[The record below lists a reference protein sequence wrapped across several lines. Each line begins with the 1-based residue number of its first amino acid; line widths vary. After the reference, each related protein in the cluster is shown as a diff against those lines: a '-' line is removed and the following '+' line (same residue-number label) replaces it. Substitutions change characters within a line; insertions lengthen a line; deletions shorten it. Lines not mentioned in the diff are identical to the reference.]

1 MEPTVWKF
9 ITRHSLR
16 SQLFLLLLTIVSFPF
31 LYLSLELPKIIIN
44 DAIDGSDFPR
54 PFFGVELD
62 QIPYLM
68 VLCAIFLLM
77 VLLNGGLKFANNV
90 FRGTVGERML
100 RRLRFQLY
108 QHVLRFPLPRFR
120 RMSQG
125 EIVSMIT
132 AETEPL
138 GGYIGDSVALPAFQG
153 GTLLTLLAFMFI
165 QDPALGLAAVALYPV
180 QIYLIPKLQKKV
192 NALKA
197 ERTRRVRKL
206 SERIGEVVGG
216 IREVHTHDT
225 SQYELA
231 EFSSRVG
238 EIFHIRYRIYLGKF
252 FIKFINNFIAQV
264 TPFFFFS
271 IGGWLVIRGDISFGA
286 LVAVLAAYKDLSSP
300 WKELLNFYQIKEDAR
315 IKYELLYDSF
325 QPPGLLAEELLSTD
339 PEVVPELRGDLA
351 VTGVDLREEDEGE
364 GTFAGTLNFRLA
376 LPGTIAV
383 LGPSGGGRERLGPV
397 LAALRRPE
405 RGSITVEGLDLVRS
419 AEAITGRRVAYV
431 SQEASLSAGTVRDN
445 LLYSLKHRPA
455 READGGGSGARA
467 KEIRE
472 ARLSGNSEHDPNADW
487 IDYAGAGVA
496 GAEALEARALDV
508 LAVADLEEDV
518 FELGLRGT
526 VDPEKAPALASRILE
541 ARAAL
546 HERLGRS
553 RAGSLVELFERDAYN
568 ANMSVAENLVFGT
581 PRDPAFAMDALAE
594 NPYVQRVLDETG
606 LMERFLAIG
615 ASVAELMLELFADV
629 EPGSEMFE
637 RFSFIRADDLPRF
650 RALLARCGDGAYDG
664 LAGEDRNLLVSLPF
678 KLIPARHRV
687 GLVDD
692 AFQHDLLRARRVFA
706 EGFGDGPPPVDF
718 FDRSAFNPA
727 VSVQDNILF
736 GRLVYGRARSAAKV
750 GELIREVVEALDLRR
765 AITGVGLDYEVGIGG
780 ARLGPAQRQKLA
792 IARAVIKRPEVL
804 VLDEATA
811 SLDQASQRRVM
822 DNLFTELEGR
832 TLIWSVH
839 HASLA
844 EEFGHTLVVDGGRVV
859 EQGRFGDLNRPGS
872 LTRRLVESGGVG

>member
-16 SQLFLLLLTIVSFPF
+16 SQLLLLALTLVSFPF

-44 DAIDGSDFPR
+44 DAIDGTGFPR
-54 PFFGVELD
+54 QFFGVELE

-68 VLCAIFLLM
+68 VLCVIFLIM

-90 FRGTVGERML
+90 YRGTVGERML
-100 RRLRFQLY
+100 RRLRYQLY
-108 QHVLRFPLPRFR
+108 QHVLRFPLPQFR

-125 EIVSMIT
+125 ELVSMIT

-165 QDPALGLAAVALYPV
+165 QDPALGLAAVALYPI

-216 IREVHTHDT
+216 IKEVHTHDT

-238 EIFHIRYRIYLGKF
+238 EIFHIRYRIYLNKF
-252 FIKFINNFIAQV
+252 FIKFLNNFIAQV

-325 QPPGLLAEELLSTD
+325 QPSGLLAEELISSE
-339 PEVVPELRGDLA
+339 PETVPELRGEFA
-351 VTGVDLREEDEGE
+351 ATGIDLREEDEAE
-364 GTFAGTLNFRLA
+364 STFAGTLNFRLN
-376 LPGTIAV
+376 LPGRIAV
-383 LGPSGGGRERLGPV
+383 LGPSGGGRDRLGPV

-405 RGSITVEGLDLVRS
+405 RGSITVAGLDLVQS
-419 AEAITGRRVAYV
+419 AEAVTGRRMAYV
-431 SQEASLSAGTVRDN
+431 SQEANLVAGTVRDN
-445 LLYSLKHRPA
+445 LAYSLKHRPA
-455 READGGGSGARA
+455 REPEGAGSESRA

-487 IDYAGAGVA
+487 NDYAGTGISSSEEIPIRAIEV
-496 GAEALEARALDV
+496 LEVVDMGEDV
-508 LAVADLEEDV
+508 LD
-518 FELGLRGT
+518 LGLRGH
-526 VDPEKAPALASRILE
+526 VDPVAAPAFASRILE
-541 ARAAL
+541 ARSAL

-553 RAGSLVELFERDAYN
+553 ETGSLVELFDRDAYN
-568 ANMSVAENLVFGT
+568 ANLSVAENLVFGA
-581 PRDPAFAMDALAE
+581 PRDPAFAIDSLAE
-594 NPYVQRVLDETG
+594 NPYVQRVLEETG
-606 LMERFLAIG
+606 LMGRFLSIG
-615 ASVAELMLELFADV
+615 ATVAELMLDIFADV

-637 RFSFIRADDLPRF
+637 RFSFIRAEDLPRF
-650 RALLARCGDGAYDG
+650 RSLLARCGGGDFESLDP
-664 LAGEDRNLLVSLPF
+664 EDRVLLVSLPF
-678 KLIPARHRV
+678 MLTPARHRL

-692 AFQHDLLRARRVFA
+692 SFRDSLLRARRVFA

-718 FDRSAFNPA
+718 FDRNAFNA
-727 VSVQDNILF
+727 GVSVQDNILF
-736 GRLVYGRARSAAKV
+736 GRLVYGRARSAAEV
-750 GELIREVVEALDLRR
+750 GALIREVVEELGLYY
-765 AITGVGLDYEVGIGG
+765 AIAGVGLDFQVGIGG
-780 ARLGPAQRQKLA
+780 ARLTPAQRQKVS
-792 IARAVIKRPEVL
+792 IARALMKRPDVL
-804 VLDEATA
+804 VIDEATA
-811 SLDQASQRRVM
+811 ALDRASQRRVM
-822 DNLFTELEGR
+822 ENLFSEFTGR

-844 EEFGHTLVVDGGRVV
+844 EEFEHTLVVDGGRVV
-859 EQGRFGDLNRPGS
+859 EQGRFADLKRPGS
-872 LTRRLVESGGVG
+872 LVHQLVESDGA

>member
-16 SQLFLLLLTIVSFPF
+16 SQLLLLVLTIVSFPF

-44 DAIDGSDFPR
+44 DAIDGTGFPR
-54 PFFGVELD
+54 EFFGVELE

-68 VLCAIFLLM
+68 VLCVIFLVM

-90 FRGTVGERML
+90 YRGTVGERML
-100 RRLRFQLY
+100 RRLRYQLY
-108 QHVLRFPLPRFR
+108 LHVLRFPLPQFR

-125 EIVSMIT
+125 EIVAMVT

-197 ERTRRVRKL
+197 ERTKRVRKL

-216 IREVHTHDT
+216 IKEVHTHDT
-225 SQYELA
+225 SQFELA
-231 EFSSRVG
+231 EFSSRIG
-238 EIFHIRYRIYLGKF
+238 EIFHIRYHIYLGKF
-252 FIKFINNFIAQV
+252 FIKFVNNFIAQV

-315 IKYELLYDSF
+315 IKYDLLYDSF
-325 QPPGLLAEELLSTD
+325 QPSGLLAEELLSSE
-339 PEVVPELRGDLA
+339 PETAPELRGGFA
-351 VTGVDLREEDEGE
+351 ATGVDLREEDEGE
-364 GTFAGTLNFRLA
+364 GTFAGTLNFKLT
-376 LPGTIAV
+376 LPETVAV
-383 LGPSGGGRERLGPV
+383 LGPSGGGRDRLGPV
-397 LAALRRPE
+397 LAALRRPG
-405 RGSITVEGLDLVRS
+405 RGSITVAGLDLVRS
-419 AEAITGRRVAYV
+419 AEAVTGRRVAYV
-431 SQEASLSAGTVRDN
+431 SQEVNLAAGTVRDN

-455 READGGGSGARA
+455 REPGVAIPESRA

-472 ARLSGNSEHDPNADW
+472 ARLSGNSEYDSNADW

-496 GAEALEARALDV
+496 SSEALEARALEV
-508 LAVADLEEDV
+508 MGVADMEEDV

-526 VDPEKAPALASRILE
+526 VDPARTPGLASRILE
-541 ARAAL
+541 ARDAL
-546 HERLGRS
+546 HERIGRS
-553 RAGSLVELFERDAYN
+553 RSGSLVELFDRDAYN

-581 PRDPAFAMDALAE
+581 PRAPAFAMDSLAE
-594 NPYVQRVLDETG
+594 NPYVQRVLEETG
-606 LMERFLAIG
+606 LMDRFLSIG
-615 ASVAELMLELFADV
+615 ASVAELMIELFADV

-637 RFSFIRADDLPRF
+637 RFSFIDADDLPRF
-650 RALLARCGDGAYDG
+650 RTLLARCGDGAYHSLD
-664 LAGEDRNLLVSLPF
+664 AEDRIMLISLPF
-678 KLIPARHRV
+678 MLIPARHRL
-687 GLVDD
+687 GLIDD
-692 AFQHDLLRARRVFA
+692 EFRDGLLRARRVFA

-718 FDRSAFNPA
+718 FDRGAFNSA

-736 GRLVYGRARSAAKV
+736 GRLVYGRARSAAMV
-750 GELIREVVEALDLRR
+750 GELLREVVEELDLRR
-765 AITGVGLDYEVGIGG
+765 AIAGVGLDYQVGIGG

-792 IARAVIKRPEVL
+792 IARAVMKRPDVL
-804 VLDEATA
+804 VIDEATA
-811 SLDQASQRRVM
+811 PLDRASQKRVM
-822 DNLFTELEGR
+822 DNLFAEFEGR
-832 TLIWSVH
+832 SLIWSVH

-844 EEFGHTLVVDGGRVV
+844 EQFGHTLVVDGGRVV
-859 EQGRFGDLNRPGS
+859 EQGSFEDLKRPGS
-872 LTRRLVESGGVG
+872 LVQRLVESGGVE

>member
-16 SQLFLLLLTIVSFPF
+16 SQLLLLALTLVSFPF

-44 DAIDGSDFPR
+44 DAIDGTGFPR
-54 PFFGVELD
+54 QFFGIELE

-68 VLCAIFLLM
+68 VLCVIFLIM
-77 VLLNGGLKFANNV
+77 VLANGGLKFANNV
-90 FRGTVGERML
+90 YRGTVGERML
-100 RRLRFQLY
+100 RRLRYQLY
-108 QHVLRFPLPRFR
+108 QHVLRFPLPQFR

-125 EIVSMIT
+125 ELVSMIT

-180 QIYLIPKLQKKV
+180 QLYLIPKLQKKV

-216 IREVHTHDT
+216 IKEVHTHDT

-238 EIFHIRYRIYLGKF
+238 EIFHIRYRIYLNKF

-325 QPPGLLAEELLSTD
+325 QPSGLLAEELLSSE
-339 PEVVPELRGDLA
+339 PETVPELRGDFA
-351 VTGVDLREEDEGE
+351 ATGVDLREEDEAE
-364 GTFAGTLNFRLA
+364 STFAGTLNFKLT
-376 LPGTIAV
+376 LPETVAV
-383 LGPSGGGRERLGPV
+383 LGPSGGGRDRLGPV
-397 LAALRRPE
+397 LAALRRPG
-405 RGSITVEGLDLVRS
+405 RGSIRVAGLDLVQS
-419 AEAITGRRVAYV
+419 AEAVTGRRVAYV
-431 SQEASLSAGTVRDN
+431 SQEANLVAGTVGDN

-455 READGGGSGARA
+455 REPDGAGSESRA

-487 IDYAGAGVA
+487 LDYAGAGVSSPEEIRIRA
-496 GAEALEARALDV
+496 IEVLEVVDMGEDV
-508 LAVADLEEDV
+508 LD
-518 FELGLRGT
+518 LGLRGH
-526 VDPEKAPALASRILE
+526 VDPVASPAFASRILE
-541 ARAAL
+541 ARSAL
-546 HERLGRS
+546 RERLGRS
-553 RAGSLVELFERDAYN
+553 ETGSLVELFDRDAYN
-568 ANMSVAENLVFGT
+568 ANLSVAENLVFGT
-581 PRDPAFAMDALAE
+581 PRDPAFAIDSLAE
-594 NPYVQRVLDETG
+594 NPYVQRVLEETG
-606 LMERFLAIG
+606 LMDRFLSIG
-615 ASVAELMLELFADV
+615 ASVAELMIELFADV

-637 RFSFIRADDLPRF
+637 RFSFISADDLPRF
-650 RALLARCGDGAYDG
+650 RALLARCGGGAFDS
-664 LAGEDRNLLVSLPF
+664 LDSEDRVMLLSLPF
-678 KLIPARHRV
+678 LLIPARHRL

-692 AFQHDLLRARRVFA
+692 SFRDSLLRARRVFA

-718 FDRSAFNPA
+718 FDRNAFNSG

-736 GRLVYGRARSAAKV
+736 GRLVYGRARSAAAV
-750 GELIREVVEALDLRR
+750 GDLVREVVEELGLYY
-765 AITGVGLDYEVGIGG
+765 AIAGVGLDFQVGIGG
-780 ARLGPAQRQKLA
+780 ARLTPAQRQKVS
-792 IARAVIKRPEVL
+792 IARALMKRPDVL
-804 VLDEATA
+804 VIDEATA
-811 SLDQASQRRVM
+811 ALDRASQRRVM
-822 DNLFTELEGR
+822 ENLFSEFAGR

-844 EEFGHTLVVDGGRVV
+844 EEFEHTLVVDGGRVV
-859 EQGRFGDLNRPGS
+859 EQGRFADLNRPGS
-872 LTRRLVESGGVG
+872 LVHQLVEAGGVE

>member
-16 SQLFLLLLTIVSFPF
+16 SQLLLLLLTLVSFPF

-44 DAIDGSDFPR
+44 DAIDGTGFPR
-54 PFFGVELD
+54 QFFGVELD

-68 VLCAIFLLM
+68 VLCVIFLIM

-90 FRGTVGERML
+90 YRGTVGERML
-100 RRLRFQLY
+100 RRLRYQLY
-108 QHVLRFPLPRFR
+108 QHVLRFPLPQFR

-125 EIVSMIT
+125 ELVSMIT

-165 QDPALGLAAVALYPV
+165 QDPALGLAAVALYPI

-216 IREVHTHDT
+216 IKEVHTHDT
-225 SQYELA
+225 SQFELA

-271 IGGWLVIRGDISFGA
+271 IGGWLVIRGDITFGA

-325 QPPGLLAEELLSTD
+325 QPSGLLAEELLSSE
-339 PEVVPELRGDLA
+339 PETVPELRGDFA
-351 VTGVDLREEDEGE
+351 ATGIDLREEDEAE
-364 GTFAGTLNFRLA
+364 STFAGTLNFRLN
-376 LPGTIAV
+376 LPGRIAV
-383 LGPSGGGRERLGPV
+383 LGPSGGGRDRLGPV
-397 LAALRRPE
+397 LAALHRPE
-405 RGSITVEGLDLVRS
+405 RGSITVAGLDLVQS
-419 AEAITGRRVAYV
+419 AEAVTGRRIAYL
-431 SQEASLSAGTVRDN
+431 SQEANLVAGTVRDN
-445 LLYSLKHRPA
+445 LLYSLKHRSALEP
-455 READGGGSGARA
+455 DGAGSESRA

-487 IDYAGAGVA
+487 LDYAGAGVGSPEEIQIRA
-496 GAEALEARALDV
+496 IEVLEVVDMGEDV
-508 LAVADLEEDV
+508 LD
-518 FELGLRGT
+518 LGLRGH
-526 VDPEKAPALASRILE
+526 VDPVAVPAFASRILE
-541 ARAAL
+541 ARSAL

-553 RAGSLVELFERDAYN
+553 KTGSLVELFDRDAYN
-568 ANMSVAENLVFGT
+568 ANLSVAENLVFGA
-581 PRDPAFAMDALAE
+581 PRDAALAIDSLAE
-594 NPYVQRVLDETG
+594 NPYVQRVLEETG
-606 LMERFLAIG
+606 LMGRFLSIG
-615 ASVAELMLELFADV
+615 ATVAELMLEIFTDV

-637 RFSFIRADDLPRF
+637 RFSFIRAEDLPRF
-650 RALLARCGDGAYDG
+650 RSLLARCGGGNFDSLDA
-664 LAGEDRNLLVSLPF
+664 EDRVLLVSLPF
-678 KLIPARHRV
+678 MLTPARHRL
-687 GLVDD
+687 GLVDESFRD
-692 AFQHDLLRARRVFA
+692 SLLRARRVFA

-718 FDRSAFNPA
+718 FDRNAFNA
-727 VSVQDNILF
+727 GVSVQDNILF
-736 GRLVYGRARSAAKV
+736 GRLVYGRARSAAEV
-750 GELIREVVEALDLRR
+750 GELIREVVEELGLYY
-765 AITGVGLDYEVGIGG
+765 AIAGVGLDFQVGIGG
-780 ARLGPAQRQKLA
+780 ARLTPAQRQKVS
-792 IARAVIKRPEVL
+792 IARAVMKRPDVL
-804 VLDEATA
+804 VIDEATA
-811 SLDQASQRRVM
+811 ALDRASQRRVM
-822 DNLFTELEGR
+822 ENLFSEFAGR

-844 EEFGHTLVVDGGRVV
+844 EEFEHTLVVDGGRVV
-859 EQGRFGDLNRPGS
+859 EQGRFADLNRPGS
-872 LTRRLVESGGVG
+872 LVHQLVESDGT

>member
-9 ITRHSLR
+9 IVRHSLR
-16 SQLFLLLLTIVSFPF
+16 SQVVLLLLTLVSFPF

-44 DAIDGSDFPR
+44 DAIDGSSFPR
-54 PFFGVELD
+54 QFFGFDLE

-68 VLCAIFLLM
+68 VLCVIFLFM
-77 VLLNGGLKFANNV
+77 VLLNGGLKFVNNV
-90 FRGTVGERML
+90 YRGTVGERML

-108 QHVLRFPLPRFR
+108 QHVLRFPLPQFR

-125 EIVSMIT
+125 EIVSMVT

-180 QIYLIPKLQKKV
+180 QIYLIPKLQKTV

-197 ERTRRVRKL
+197 ERTKRVRKL

-216 IREVHTHDT
+216 IKEVHTHDT

-231 EFSSRVG
+231 EFSSRIG

-252 FIKFINNFIAQV
+252 LIKFINNFIAQV

-315 IKYELLYDSF
+315 IKYDLLYDSF
-325 QPPGLLAEELLSTD
+325 QPSGLLAEELLSSE
-339 PEVVPELRGDLA
+339 PEKVPELRGDFA
-351 VTGVDLREEDEGE
+351 ATGVDLREEDEAE
-364 GTFAGTLNFRLA
+364 GTYAGTVNFRLT
-376 LPGTIAV
+376 LPGSVAV
-383 LGPSGGGRERLGPV
+383 LGPGGGGRDRLGPV
-397 LAALRRPE
+397 LAALRRPA
-405 RGSITVEGLDLVRS
+405 RGSLTVAGLDLVRS
-419 AEAITGRRVAYV
+419 AEAVTGRRMAYV
-431 SQEASLSAGTVRDN
+431 SQEANLIAGTLRDN

-455 READGGGSGARA
+455 PGSSGAESGSRA

-472 ARLSGNSEHDPNADW
+472 ARLSGNSEHDANADW
-487 IDYAGAGVA
+487 LDYAGAGVPDS
-496 GAEALEARALDV
+496 EALETRALEV
-508 LAVADLEEDV
+508 LGIADMEEDV
-518 FELGLRGT
+518 FDLGLRGSI
-526 VDPEKAPALASRILE
+526 DPAGVPGLASRILE
-541 ARAAL
+541 ARSAL

-553 RAGSLVELFERDAYN
+553 RAGSLVELFNRDAYN

-581 PRDPAFAMDALAE
+581 PRDPAFATDALAE
-594 NPYVQRVLDETG
+594 NPYVQRVLEESD
-606 LMERFLAIG
+606 LMGRFLSIG

-650 RALLARCGDGAYDG
+650 RALIARRGGGAFDA
-664 LAGEDRNLLVSLPF
+664 LDAEDRVMLISLPF
-678 KLIPARHRV
+678 MLIPARHRL
-687 GLVDD
+687 GLIDD
-692 AFQHDLLRARRVFA
+692 SFRDSLLRARRVFA

-718 FDRSAFNPA
+718 FDREAFNPA

-736 GRLVYGRARSAAKV
+736 GRLVYGRARSAAEV
-750 GELIREVVEALDLRR
+750 GELVREVVEELDLRR
-765 AITGVGLDYEVGIGG
+765 AIAGVGLDYRVGIGG
-780 ARLGPAQRQKLA
+780 ARLGPAQRQKVA
-792 IARAVIKRPEVL
+792 IARAVMKRPDVL
-804 VLDEATA
+804 VIDEATA
-811 SLDQASQRRVM
+811 ALDRASQRRVM
-822 DNLFTELEGR
+822 DNLFTEFEGR

-839 HASLA
+839 HASLG

-859 EQGRFGDLNRPGS
+859 EQGRFADLKRPGS
-872 LTRRLVESGGVG
+872 LVQRLVESGGAD

>member
-9 ITRHSLR
+9 IKRHSLR
-16 SQLFLLLLTIVSFPF
+16 SQLLLLVLTIVSFPF

-44 DAIDGSDFPR
+44 DAIDGTGFPR
-54 PFFGVELD
+54 QFFGVELE
-62 QIPYLM
+62 QISYLM
-68 VLCAIFLLM
+68 VLCVIFLIM

-90 FRGTVGERML
+90 YRGTVGERML
-100 RRLRFQLY
+100 RRLRYQLY
-108 QHVLRFPLPRFR
+108 QHVLRFPLPQFR

-165 QDPALGLAAVALYPV
+165 QDPALGFAAVALYPV

-192 NALKA
+192 NAFKA
-197 ERTRRVRKL
+197 ERTKRVRKL

-216 IREVHTHDT
+216 IKEVHTHDT
-225 SQYELA
+225 SQFELA

-252 FIKFINNFIAQV
+252 FIKFVNNFIAQV

-300 WKELLNFYQIKEDAR
+300 WKELLNFYQIKEDSR
-315 IKYELLYDSF
+315 IKYDLLYDSF
-325 QPPGLLAEELLSTD
+325 QPSGLLAEELLSSE
-339 PEVVPELRGDLA
+339 PETVPELRGDLA
-351 VTGVDLREEDEGE
+351 ATGVDLREEDEGE
-364 GTFAGTLNFRLA
+364 GTFAGTLNFKLI
-376 LPGTIAV
+376 LPETVAV
-383 LGPSGGGRERLGPV
+383 LGPSGGGRDRLGPV
-397 LAALRRPE
+397 LAALRRPG
-405 RGSITVEGLDLVRS
+405 RGSITVAGLDLVQS
-419 AEAITGRRVAYV
+419 AEAVTGRRVAYV
-431 SQEASLSAGTVRDN
+431 SQEANLAAGTVRDN

-455 READGGGSGARA
+455 REPDAAIPESRA

-472 ARLSGNSEHDPNADW
+472 ARLSGNSEYDSNADW

-496 GAEALEARALDV
+496 NPEALEARALEV
-508 LAVADLEEDV
+508 LGVADMEEDV

-526 VDPEKAPALASRILE
+526 GDPARAPGLASRILE
-541 ARAAL
+541 ARNAL
-546 HERLGRS
+546 HERIGRS
-553 RAGSLVELFERDAYN
+553 RSGSLVELFDRDAYN

-581 PRDPAFAMDALAE
+581 PRAPAFAMDSLAE
-594 NPYVQRVLDETG
+594 NPYVQRVLEETG
-606 LMERFLAIG
+606 LMDRFLSIG
-615 ASVAELMLELFADV
+615 ASVAELMIELFADV

-637 RFSFIRADDLPRF
+637 RFSFIDADDLPRF
-650 RALLARCGDGAYDG
+650 RALLARCGGGAYHSLD
-664 LAGEDRNLLVSLPF
+664 AEDRVMLISLPF
-678 KLIPARHRV
+678 MLIPARHRL
-687 GLVDD
+687 GLIDD
-692 AFQHDLLRARRVFA
+692 EFRDGLLRARRVFA

-718 FDRSAFNPA
+718 FDRGAFNPA

-736 GRLVYGRARSAAKV
+736 GRLVYGRARSAAMV
-750 GELIREVVEALDLRR
+750 GELVREVVEELDLRR
-765 AITGVGLDYEVGIGG
+765 AIAGVGLDYQVGIGG

-792 IARAVIKRPEVL
+792 IARAVMKRPDVL
-804 VLDEATA
+804 VIDEATA
-811 SLDQASQRRVM
+811 PLDRASQKRVM
-822 DNLFTELEGR
+822 DNLFVEFEGR
-832 TLIWSVH
+832 SLIWSVH

-844 EEFGHTLVVDGGRVV
+844 GRFGHTLVVDGGRVV
-859 EQGRFGDLNRPGS
+859 EQGSFEDLERPGS
-872 LTRRLVESGGVG
+872 LVRRLVESGGVE

>member
-9 ITRHSLR
+9 IVRHSVR
-16 SQLFLLLLTIVSFPF
+16 SQLLLLALTLVSFPF

-44 DAIDGSDFPR
+44 DAIDGTDFPR
-54 PFFGVELD
+54 HFFGQTLD

-68 VLCAIFLLM
+68 VLCAIFLLL
-77 VLLNGGLKFANNV
+77 VLANGGLKFANNV
-90 FRGTVGERML
+90 YRGIVGERML

-153 GTLLTLLAFMFI
+153 GTLLTLLAFMFV

-180 QIYLIPKLQKKV
+180 QIYLIPKLQKQV

-216 IREVHTHDT
+216 VKEVHTHDT

-271 IGGWLVIRGDISFGA
+271 IGGWLVIRGDLSFGA

-315 IKYELLYDSF
+315 IKYELLHDAF
-325 QPPGLLAEELLSTD
+325 QPPALLPETLLSAD
-339 PEVVPELRGDLA
+339 PAKTPALRGELA
-351 VTGVDLREEDEGE
+351 ANGIDLRDEEEGE
-364 GTFAGTLNFRLA
+364 GAFAGTLSFRLS
-376 LPGTIAV
+376 LPERVAV
-383 LGPSGGGRERLGPV
+383 LGPSGGGRDRLGPV
-397 LAALRRPE
+397 LAALHRPA
-405 RGSITVEGLDLVRS
+405 RGALSVAGLNLLQS
-419 AEAITGRRVAYV
+419 PEALTGRRIAYV
-431 SQEASLSAGTVRDN
+431 NQEAGLRSGTVRDN
-445 LLYSLKHRPA
+445 LLYALMHRPA
-455 READGGGSGARA
+455 SGSGGAVSSSRA
-467 KEIRE
+467 KEVRE

-487 IDYAGAGVA
+487 LDYAGAGVA
-496 GAEALEARALDV
+496 DAEALEERALAV
-508 LAVADLEEDV
+508 LRVADLEEDV
-518 FELGLRGT
+518 FELGLRGML
-526 VDPEKAPALASRILE
+526 DPARAPALASRFLE

-546 HERLGRS
+546 HERLAAS
-553 RAGSLVELFERDAYN
+553 RAGALVELFDRDAYN
-568 ANMSVAENLVFGT
+568 ENLSVAENLVFGT
-581 PRDPAFAMDALAE
+581 PRDPSFAMDALAD

-606 LMERFLAIG
+606 LMERFVSIG
-615 ASVAELMLELFADV
+615 GAVAELMLELFADV

-637 RFSFIRADDLPRF
+637 RFSFIDADDLPRF
-650 RALLARCGDGAYDG
+650 RALLTRCGGDYGALD
-664 LAGEDRNLLVSLPF
+664 AGDRNLLVSLPF
-678 KLIPARHRV
+678 KLIPARHRL
-687 GLVDD
+687 GLLDGR
-692 AFQHDLLRARRVFA
+692 FQEDLLRARRVFA
-706 EGFGDGPPPVDF
+706 EGFGDAPPPIDF
-718 FDRSAFNPA
+718 FDRAAFNPA

-736 GRLVYGRARSAAKV
+736 GRLVYGRARSEATLGA
-750 GELIREVVEALDLRR
+750 LLREVVDALGLRR
-765 AITGVGLDYEVGIGG
+765 AIVGVGLDYEVGIGG
-780 ARLGPAQRQKLA
+780 ARLSPPQRQKLA
-792 IARAVIKRPEVL
+792 IARAVMKRPDVL

-811 SLDQASQRRVM
+811 ALDPASQRQVM
-822 DNLFTELEGR
+822 DSLFAEFEGR
-832 TLIWSVH
+832 TLIWVLH
-839 HASLA
+839 RASLA
-844 EEFGHTLVVDGGRVV
+844 REFGHTLVVDGGRVV
-859 EQGRFGDLNRPGS
+859 EQGRFEDLDRPGS
-872 LTRRLVESGGVG
+872 LAARLVALDGGVK

>member
-1 MEPTVWKF
+1 MEPSVWKF

-16 SQLFLLLLTIVSFPF
+16 SQLLLLALTLVSFPF

-44 DAIDGSDFPR
+44 DAIDGTGFPR
-54 PFFGVELD
+54 QFFGVELE

-68 VLCAIFLLM
+68 VLCVIFLIM

-90 FRGTVGERML
+90 YRGTVGERML
-100 RRLRFQLY
+100 RRLRYQLY
-108 QHVLRFPLPRFR
+108 QHVLRFPLPQFR

-125 EIVSMIT
+125 ELVSMIT

-165 QDPALGLAAVALYPV
+165 QDPALGLAAVALYPI

-216 IREVHTHDT
+216 IKEVHTHDT
-225 SQYELA
+225 SQFELA

-238 EIFHIRYRIYLGKF
+238 EIFHIRYRIYLNKF

-325 QPPGLLAEELLSTD
+325 QPAGLLAEELLSSE
-339 PEVVPELRGDLA
+339 PETVPELRGEFA
-351 VTGVDLREEDEGE
+351 ATGIDLREEDEAE
-364 GTFAGTLNFRLA
+364 STFAGTLNFRLS
-376 LPGTIAV
+376 LPGRIAV
-383 LGPSGGGRERLGPV
+383 LGPGGGGRDRLGPV

-405 RGSITVEGLDLVRS
+405 RGSITVAGLDLVQS
-419 AEAITGRRVAYV
+419 AEAVTGRRIAYL
-431 SQEASLSAGTVRDN
+431 SQEANLVAGTVRDN

-455 READGGGSGARA
+455 LEPNGAGPQSRA

-487 IDYAGAGVA
+487 LDYAGAGA
-496 GAEALEARALDV
+496 NSPEAIQIRAIEVLEVVDMGEDV
-508 LAVADLEEDV
+508 LD
-518 FELGLRGT
+518 LGLRGHIDPVT
-526 VDPEKAPALASRILE
+526 VPAFASRILE
-541 ARAAL
+541 ARSAL

-553 RAGSLVELFERDAYN
+553 ETGSLVELFDRDAYN
-568 ANMSVAENLVFGT
+568 ANLSVAENLVFGA
-581 PRDPAFAMDALAE
+581 PRDPAFAIDSLAE
-594 NPYVQRVLDETG
+594 NPYVQRVLVETG
-606 LMERFLAIG
+606 LMGRFLSIG
-615 ASVAELMLELFADV
+615 ATVAELMLEIFTDV

-637 RFSFIRADDLPRF
+637 RFSFIRAEDLPRF
-650 RALLARCGDGAYDG
+650 RSLLARCGGGDFDSLDA
-664 LAGEDRNLLVSLPF
+664 EDRVLLVSLPF
-678 KLIPARHRV
+678 MLTPARHRL

-692 AFQHDLLRARRVFA
+692 SFRDSLLRARRVFA

-718 FDRSAFNPA
+718 FDRNAFNA
-727 VSVQDNILF
+727 GVSVQDNILF
-736 GRLVYGRARSAAKV
+736 GRLVYGRARSAAEV
-750 GELIREVVEALDLRR
+750 GELIREVVEELGLYY
-765 AITGVGLDYEVGIGG
+765 AIAGIGLDFQVGIGG
-780 ARLGPAQRQKLA
+780 ARLTPAQRQKVS
-792 IARAVIKRPEVL
+792 IARAVMKRPDVL
-804 VLDEATA
+804 VIDEATA
-811 SLDQASQRRVM
+811 ALDRASQRRVM
-822 DNLFTELEGR
+822 ENLFSEFAGR

-844 EEFGHTLVVDGGRVV
+844 EEFEHTLVVDGGRVV
-859 EQGRFGDLNRPGS
+859 EQGRFADLKRPGS
-872 LTRRLVESGGVG
+872 LVQQLVESDGA

>member
-16 SQLFLLLLTIVSFPF
+16 SQLLLLLLTLVSFPF

-44 DAIDGSDFPR
+44 DAIDGTGFPR
-54 PFFGVELD
+54 QFFGVELD

-68 VLCAIFLLM
+68 VLCVIFLIM

-90 FRGTVGERML
+90 YRGTVGERML
-100 RRLRFQLY
+100 RRLRYQLY
-108 QHVLRFPLPRFR
+108 QHVLRFPLPQFR

-125 EIVSMIT
+125 ELVSMIT

-165 QDPALGLAAVALYPV
+165 QDPALGLAAVALYPI

-216 IREVHTHDT
+216 IKEVHTHDT
-225 SQYELA
+225 SQFELA

-271 IGGWLVIRGDISFGA
+271 IGGWLVIRGDITFGA

-325 QPPGLLAEELLSTD
+325 QPSGLLAEELLSSE
-339 PEVVPELRGDLA
+339 PETVPELRGDFA
-351 VTGVDLREEDEGE
+351 ATGIDLREEDEAE
-364 GTFAGTLNFRLA
+364 STFAGTLNFRLN
-376 LPGTIAV
+376 LPGRIAV
-383 LGPSGGGRERLGPV
+383 LGPSGGGRDRLGPV
-397 LAALRRPE
+397 LAALHRPE
-405 RGSITVEGLDLVRS
+405 RGSITVAGLDLVQS
-419 AEAITGRRVAYV
+419 AEAVTGRRIAYL
-431 SQEASLSAGTVRDN
+431 SQEANLVAGTVRDN

-455 READGGGSGARA
+455 LEPDGAGSESRA

-487 IDYAGAGVA
+487 LDYAGAGVGNPEEIQIRA
-496 GAEALEARALDV
+496 IEVLEVVDMGEDV
-508 LAVADLEEDV
+508 LD
-518 FELGLRGT
+518 LGLRGH
-526 VDPEKAPALASRILE
+526 VDPVAAPAFASRILE
-541 ARAAL
+541 ARSAL

-553 RAGSLVELFERDAYN
+553 ETGSLVELFDRDAYN
-568 ANMSVAENLVFGT
+568 ANLSVAENLVFGA
-581 PRDPAFAMDALAE
+581 PRDPAFAIDSLAE
-594 NPYVQRVLDETG
+594 NPYVQRVLEETG
-606 LMERFLAIG
+606 LMGRFLSIG
-615 ASVAELMLELFADV
+615 ATVAELMLEIFTDV
-629 EPGSEMFE
+629 EPGSEIFE
-637 RFSFIRADDLPRF
+637 RFSFIRAEDLPRF
-650 RALLARCGDGAYDG
+650 RSLLARCGGGDFDSLDA
-664 LAGEDRNLLVSLPF
+664 EDRVLLVSLPF
-678 KLIPARHRV
+678 MLTPARHRL

-692 AFQHDLLRARRVFA
+692 SFRDSLLRARRVFA
-706 EGFGDGPPPVDF
+706 KGFGDGPPPVDF
-718 FDRSAFNPA
+718 FDRNAFNA
-727 VSVQDNILF
+727 GVSVQDNILF
-736 GRLVYGRARSAAKV
+736 GRLVYGRARSAAAV
-750 GELIREVVEALDLRR
+750 GELVREVVEELGLYY
-765 AITGVGLDYEVGIGG
+765 AIAGVGLDFQVGIGG
-780 ARLGPAQRQKLA
+780 ARLTPAQRQKVS
-792 IARAVIKRPEVL
+792 IARAVMKRPDVL
-804 VLDEATA
+804 VIDEATA
-811 SLDQASQRRVM
+811 ALDRASQRRVM
-822 DNLFTELEGR
+822 ENLFSEFAGR

-844 EEFGHTLVVDGGRVV
+844 EEFEHTLVVDGGRVV
-859 EQGRFGDLNRPGS
+859 EQGRFADLNRPGS
-872 LTRRLVESGGVG
+872 LVHQLVESDGT

>member
-16 SQLFLLLLTIVSFPF
+16 SQLLLLALTLVSFPF

-44 DAIDGSDFPR
+44 DAIDGTGFPR
-54 PFFGVELD
+54 QFFGVELE

-68 VLCAIFLLM
+68 VLCVIFLIM
-77 VLLNGGLKFANNV
+77 VLFNGGLKFANNV
-90 FRGTVGERML
+90 YRGTVGERML
-100 RRLRFQLY
+100 RRLRYQLY
-108 QHVLRFPLPRFR
+108 QHVLRFPLPQFR

-125 EIVSMIT
+125 ELVSMIT

-165 QDPALGLAAVALYPV
+165 QDPALGLAAVALYPI

-216 IREVHTHDT
+216 IKEVHTHDT

-238 EIFHIRYRIYLGKF
+238 EIFHIRYRIYLNKF
-252 FIKFINNFIAQV
+252 FIKFLNNFIAQV

-315 IKYELLYDSF
+315 IKYDLLYDSF
-325 QPPGLLAEELLSTD
+325 QPSGLLAEELLSSE
-339 PEVVPELRGDLA
+339 PETVPELRGDFA
-351 VTGVDLREEDEGE
+351 ATGIDLREEDEAE
-364 GTFAGTLNFRLA
+364 STFAGTLNFRLN
-376 LPGTIAV
+376 LPGRIAV
-383 LGPSGGGRERLGPV
+383 LGPSGGGRDRLGPV

-405 RGSITVEGLDLVRS
+405 RGSITVAGLDLVQS
-419 AEAITGRRVAYV
+419 AEAVTGRRMAYV
-431 SQEASLSAGTVRDN
+431 SQEANLVAGTVRDN
-445 LLYSLKHRPA
+445 LAYSLKHRPA
-455 READGGGSGARA
+455 REPDGAGSESRA

-487 IDYAGAGVA
+487 NDYAGAGISSSEEIPIRAIEV
-496 GAEALEARALDV
+496 LEVVDMGEDV
-508 LAVADLEEDV
+508 LD
-518 FELGLRGT
+518 LGLRGH
-526 VDPEKAPALASRILE
+526 VDPVAAPAFASRILE
-541 ARAAL
+541 ARSAL

-553 RAGSLVELFERDAYN
+553 ETGPLVELFDRDAYN
-568 ANMSVAENLVFGT
+568 ANLSVAENLVFGA
-581 PRDPAFAMDALAE
+581 PRDPAFAIDSLAE
-594 NPYVQRVLDETG
+594 NLYVQRVLEETG
-606 LMERFLAIG
+606 LMGRFLSIG
-615 ASVAELMLELFADV
+615 ATVAELMLDIFADV

-637 RFSFIRADDLPRF
+637 RFSFIRAEDLPRF
-650 RALLARCGDGAYDG
+650 RSLLARCGGGDFESLDP
-664 LAGEDRNLLVSLPF
+664 EDRVLLVSLPF
-678 KLIPARHRV
+678 MLTPARHRL

-692 AFQHDLLRARRVFA
+692 SFRDSLLRARRVFA

-718 FDRSAFNPA
+718 FDRNAFNA
-727 VSVQDNILF
+727 GVSVQDNILF
-736 GRLVYGRARSAAKV
+736 GRLVYGRARSAAEV
-750 GELIREVVEALDLRR
+750 GALIREVVEELGLYY
-765 AITGVGLDYEVGIGG
+765 AIAGVGLDFQVGIGG
-780 ARLGPAQRQKLA
+780 ARLTPAQRQKVS
-792 IARAVIKRPEVL
+792 IARALMKRPDVL
-804 VLDEATA
+804 VIDEATA
-811 SLDQASQRRVM
+811 ALDRASQRRVM
-822 DNLFTELEGR
+822 ENLFSEFTGR

-844 EEFGHTLVVDGGRVV
+844 EEFEHTLVVDGGRVV
-859 EQGRFGDLNRPGS
+859 EQGRFADLKRPGS
-872 LTRRLVESGGVG
+872 LVHQLVESGGA

>member
-16 SQLFLLLLTIVSFPF
+16 SQLLLLLLTLVSFPF

-44 DAIDGSDFPR
+44 DAIDGTGFPR
-54 PFFGVELD
+54 QFFGVELE

-68 VLCAIFLLM
+68 VLCFIFLAM
-77 VLLNGGLKFANNV
+77 VLINGGLKFANNV
-90 FRGTVGERML
+90 YRGTVGERML
-100 RRLRFQLY
+100 RRLRYQLY
-108 QHVLRFPLPRFR
+108 QHVLRFPLPQFR

-125 EIVSMIT
+125 ELVSMIT

-180 QIYLIPKLQKKV
+180 QIYLIPKLQKRV

-216 IREVHTHDT
+216 IKEVHTHDT

-315 IKYELLYDSF
+315 IKYDLLYDSF
-325 QPPGLLAEELLSTD
+325 QPSGLLAEELLSSE
-339 PEVVPELRGDLA
+339 PETVPELRGDFA
-351 VTGVDLREEDEGE
+351 ATGVDLREEDEGE
-364 GTFAGTLNFRLA
+364 GTFAGTLNFKLT
-376 LPGTIAV
+376 LPETVAV
-383 LGPSGGGRERLGPV
+383 LGPGGGGRDRLGPV
-397 LAALRRPE
+397 LAALRRPG
-405 RGSITVEGLDLVRS
+405 RGSITVAGLDLVQS
-419 AEAITGRRVAYV
+419 AEAVTGRRVAYV
-431 SQEASLSAGTVRDN
+431 SQEANLVSGTVRDN
-445 LLYSLKHRPA
+445 LLYSLKHRTA
-455 READGGGSGARA
+455 REPDGAESESRA

-487 IDYAGAGVA
+487 VDYAGAGVA
-496 GAEALEARALDV
+496 DSEALETRALEV
-508 LAVADLEEDV
+508 LEVVDMEEDV
-518 FELGLRGT
+518 FELGLRGS
-526 VDPEKAPALASRILE
+526 VDPARASGLASRILE
-541 ARAAL
+541 ARSAL

-553 RAGSLVELFERDAYN
+553 RSGSLVELFDRDAYN

-581 PRDPAFAMDALAE
+581 PRDPDFAIDSLAG
-594 NPYVQRVLDETG
+594 NPYVQRVLEETG
-606 LMERFLAIG
+606 LMDRFLAIG
-615 ASVAELMLELFADV
+615 ASVAELMIELFADV
-629 EPGSEMFE
+629 EPGSDMFE
-637 RFSFIRADDLPRF
+637 RFSFIHADDLPRF
-650 RALLARCGDGAYDG
+650 RALLARCSGGAYDS
-664 LAGEDRNLLVSLPF
+664 LDPEDRIMLVSLPF
-678 KLIPARHRV
+678 MLIPARHRL
-687 GLVDD
+687 GLIDD
-692 AFQHDLLRARRVFA
+692 AFRDDLLRARRVFA
-706 EGFGDGPPPVDF
+706 EGFGEGPPPVDF
-718 FDRSAFNPA
+718 FDRDAFNPA

-736 GRLVYGRARSAAKV
+736 GRLVYGRARSAAEV
-750 GELIREVVEALDLRR
+750 GDLIREVVEALDLRR
-765 AITGVGLDYEVGIGG
+765 AITGVGLDYQVGIGG
-780 ARLGPAQRQKLA
+780 ARLGPAQRLKLA
-792 IARAVIKRPEVL
+792 VARAVMKRPDVL
-804 VLDEATA
+804 VIDEATA
-811 SLDQASQRRVM
+811 PLDRAAQKRVM
-822 DNLFTELEGR
+822 DNLFAEFEGR

-844 EEFGHTLVVDGGRVV
+844 ERFGHTLVVDGGRVV
-859 EQGRFGDLNRPGS
+859 EQGRFADLNRPGS
-872 LTRRLVESGGVG
+872 LMHQLVESGGVE

>member
-16 SQLFLLLLTIVSFPF
+16 SQLLLLALTLVSFPF

-44 DAIDGSDFPR
+44 DAIDGTGFPR
-54 PFFGVELD
+54 HFFGVELE

-68 VLCAIFLLM
+68 VLCVIFLIM

-90 FRGTVGERML
+90 YRGTVGERML
-100 RRLRFQLY
+100 RRLRYQLY
-108 QHVLRFPLPRFR
+108 QHVLRFPLPQFR

-125 EIVSMIT
+125 ELVSMIT

-216 IREVHTHDT
+216 IKEVHTHDT

-252 FIKFINNFIAQV
+252 LIKFINNFIAQV

-315 IKYELLYDSF
+315 IKYDLLYDSF
-325 QPPGLLAEELLSTD
+325 QPSGLLAEELLSSE
-339 PEVVPELRGDLA
+339 PETVPELRGDFA
-351 VTGVDLREEDEGE
+351 ATGIDLREEDEGE
-364 GTFAGTLNFRLA
+364 GTFSGTLNFKLT
-376 LPGTIAV
+376 LPETVAV
-383 LGPSGGGRERLGPV
+383 LGPGGGGRDRLGPV

-405 RGSITVEGLDLVRS
+405 RGSITVAGLDLVQS
-419 AEAITGRRVAYV
+419 AEAVTGRRVAYV
-431 SQEASLSAGTVRDN
+431 SQEANLVAGTVRDN

-455 READGGGSGARA
+455 REPDGVAPESRA
-467 KEIRE
+467 KDIRE

-487 IDYAGAGVA
+487 IDYAGAGISSPGEIQTRAIEV
-496 GAEALEARALDV
+496 LEVVDMGEDV
-508 LAVADLEEDV
+508 LD
-518 FELGLRGT
+518 LGLRGH
-526 VDPEKAPALASRILE
+526 VDPVAAPAFASRILE
-541 ARAAL
+541 ARSAL

-553 RAGSLVELFERDAYN
+553 ETGSLVELFDRDAYN
-568 ANMSVAENLVFGT
+568 ANLSVAENLVFGT
-581 PRDPAFAMDALAE
+581 PRDPAFAIDSLAE
-594 NPYVQRVLDETG
+594 NPYVQRVLEETG
-606 LMERFLAIG
+606 LMGRFLSIG
-615 ASVAELMLELFADV
+615 ATVAELMLEIFADV

-637 RFSFIRADDLPRF
+637 RFSFIRAEDLPRF
-650 RALLARCGDGAYDG
+650 RSLLARCGGGDFESLDA
-664 LAGEDRNLLVSLPF
+664 EDRVLLVSLPF
-678 KLIPARHRV
+678 MLTPARHRL
-687 GLVDD
+687 GIVDD
-692 AFQHDLLRARRVFA
+692 SFRDSLLHARRVFA

-718 FDRSAFNPA
+718 FDRNAFNA
-727 VSVQDNILF
+727 GVSVQDNILF
-736 GRLVYGRARSAAKV
+736 GRLVYGRARSAAAV
-750 GELIREVVEALDLRR
+750 GDLVREVVEELGLYY
-765 AITGVGLDYEVGIGG
+765 AIAGVGLDFQVGIGG
-780 ARLGPAQRQKLA
+780 ARLTPAQRQKVS
-792 IARAVIKRPEVL
+792 IARALMKRPDVL
-804 VLDEATA
+804 VIDEATA
-811 SLDQASQRRVM
+811 ALDRASQRRVM
-822 DNLFTELEGR
+822 EHLFSEFAGR

-844 EEFGHTLVVDGGRVV
+844 EEFEHTLVVDGGRVV
-859 EQGRFGDLNRPGS
+859 EQGRFSDLNRPGS
-872 LTRRLVESGGVG
+872 LAHQLVESGGT

>member
-1 MEPTVWKF
+1 MEPSVWKF

-16 SQLFLLLLTIVSFPF
+16 SQLLLLALTLVSFPF

-44 DAIDGSDFPR
+44 DAIDGTGFPR
-54 PFFGVELD
+54 QFFGVELE

-68 VLCAIFLLM
+68 VLCVIFLIM

-90 FRGTVGERML
+90 YRGTVGERML
-100 RRLRFQLY
+100 RRLRYQLY
-108 QHVLRFPLPRFR
+108 QHVLRFPLPQFR

-125 EIVSMIT
+125 ELVSMIT

-216 IREVHTHDT
+216 IKEVHTHDT
-225 SQYELA
+225 SQFELA

-238 EIFHIRYRIYLGKF
+238 EIFHIRYRIYLNKF

-315 IKYELLYDSF
+315 IKYDLLYDSF
-325 QPPGLLAEELLSTD
+325 QPSGLLAEELLSSE
-339 PEVVPELRGDLA
+339 PETVPELRGDFA
-351 VTGVDLREEDEGE
+351 ATGIDLREEDEAE
-364 GTFAGTLNFRLA
+364 STFAGTLNFRLN
-376 LPGTIAV
+376 LPGRIAV
-383 LGPSGGGRERLGPV
+383 LGPSGGGRDRLGPV
-397 LAALRRPE
+397 LAALRRPD
-405 RGSITVEGLDLVRS
+405 RGTITVAGLDLVQS
-419 AEAITGRRVAYV
+419 AEAVTGRRIAYV
-431 SQEASLSAGTVRDN
+431 SQEANLIAGTVRDN
-445 LLYSLKHRPA
+445 LAYSLKHRPA
-455 READGGGSGARA
+455 REPDGVGSESRA

-487 IDYAGAGVA
+487 NDYAGAGISSPEEIPVRA
-496 GAEALEARALDV
+496 IEVLEVVDMGEDV
-508 LAVADLEEDV
+508 LD
-518 FELGLRGT
+518 LGLRGH
-526 VDPEKAPALASRILE
+526 VDPLAAPALASRILE
-541 ARAAL
+541 ARSAL
-546 HERLGRS
+546 RERLGHS
-553 RAGSLVELFERDAYN
+553 ETGSLVELFDRDAYN
-568 ANMSVAENLVFGT
+568 ANLSVAENLVFGT
-581 PRDPAFAMDALAE
+581 PRDPAFAIDSLAE
-594 NPYVQRVLDETG
+594 NPYVQRVLEETG
-606 LMERFLAIG
+606 LMGRFLSIG
-615 ASVAELMLELFADV
+615 ATVAELMLDIFADV

-637 RFSFIRADDLPRF
+637 RFSFIRAEDLPRF
-650 RALLARCGDGAYDG
+650 RNLLARCGGGDFESLDP
-664 LAGEDRNLLVSLPF
+664 EDRILLVSLPF
-678 KLIPARHRV
+678 MLTPARHRL

-692 AFQHDLLRARRVFA
+692 SFRDSLLRARRVFA

-718 FDRSAFNPA
+718 FDRNAFNA
-727 VSVQDNILF
+727 GVSVQDNILF
-736 GRLVYGRARSAAKV
+736 GRFVYGRARSAAEV
-750 GELIREVVEALDLRR
+750 GALIREVVEELGLYY
-765 AITGVGLDYEVGIGG
+765 AIAGVGLNFQVGIGG
-780 ARLGPAQRQKLA
+780 ARLTPAQRQKVS
-792 IARAVIKRPEVL
+792 IARAVMKRPDVL
-804 VLDEATA
+804 VIDEATA
-811 SLDQASQRRVM
+811 ALDRASQRRVM
-822 DNLFTELEGR
+822 ENLFSEFAGR

-844 EEFGHTLVVDGGRVV
+844 EEFEHTLVVDGGRVV
-859 EQGRFGDLNRPGS
+859 EQGRFADLKRPGS
-872 LTRRLVESGGVG
+872 LVHQLVESDGT

>member
-16 SQLFLLLLTIVSFPF
+16 SQLLLLALTLVSFPF

-44 DAIDGSDFPR
+44 DAIDGTGFPR
-54 PFFGVELD
+54 QFFGVELE

-68 VLCAIFLLM
+68 VLCVIFLIM
-77 VLLNGGLKFANNV
+77 VLINGGLKFANNV
-90 FRGTVGERML
+90 YRGTVGERML
-100 RRLRFQLY
+100 RRLRYQLY
-108 QHVLRFPLPRFR
+108 QHVLRFPLPQFR

-125 EIVSMIT
+125 ELVSMIT

-165 QDPALGLAAVALYPV
+165 QDPALGLAAVALYPI

-216 IREVHTHDT
+216 IKEVHTHDT

-238 EIFHIRYRIYLGKF
+238 EIFHIRYRIYLNKF
-252 FIKFINNFIAQV
+252 FIKFLNNFIAQV

-315 IKYELLYDSF
+315 IKYDLLYDSF
-325 QPPGLLAEELLSTD
+325 QPSGLLAEELLSSE
-339 PEVVPELRGDLA
+339 PETVPELRGEFA
-351 VTGVDLREEDEGE
+351 ATGIDLREEDEAE
-364 GTFAGTLNFRLA
+364 GTFAGTLNFRLN
-376 LPGTIAV
+376 LPGSIAV
-383 LGPSGGGRERLGPV
+383 LGPSGGGRDRLGPV

-405 RGSITVEGLDLVRS
+405 RGSITVAGLDLVQS
-419 AEAITGRRVAYV
+419 AEAVTGRRVAYV
-431 SQEASLSAGTVRDN
+431 SQEASLVAGTVRDN

-455 READGGGSGARA
+455 LEPDGAGSESRA

-487 IDYAGAGVA
+487 LDYAGAGVGSPEEVRIRA
-496 GAEALEARALDV
+496 IEVLEVVDMGEDV
-508 LAVADLEEDV
+508 LD
-518 FELGLRGT
+518 LGLRGH
-526 VDPEKAPALASRILE
+526 VDPVAAPGFASRILE
-541 ARAAL
+541 ARSAL

-553 RAGSLVELFERDAYN
+553 ETGSLVELFDRDAYN
-568 ANMSVAENLVFGT
+568 ANLSVAENLVFGA
-581 PRDPAFAMDALAE
+581 PRDPAFAIDSLAE
-594 NPYVQRVLDETG
+594 NPYVQRVLEETG
-606 LMERFLAIG
+606 LMGRFLSIG
-615 ASVAELMLELFADV
+615 ATVAELMLDIFADV

-637 RFSFIRADDLPRF
+637 RFSFIRAEDLPRF
-650 RALLARCGDGAYDG
+650 RSLLARCGGDDFES
-664 LAGEDRNLLVSLPF
+664 LDPEDRVLLVSLPF
-678 KLIPARHRV
+678 MLTPARHRL

-692 AFQHDLLRARRVFA
+692 SFRDSLLRARRVFA

-718 FDRSAFNPA
+718 FDRNAFNA
-727 VSVQDNILF
+727 GVSVQDNILF
-736 GRLVYGRARSAAKV
+736 GRLVYGRARSAAEV
-750 GELIREVVEALDLRR
+750 GALIREVVEELGLYC
-765 AITGVGLDYEVGIGG
+765 AIAGVGLDFQVGIGG
-780 ARLGPAQRQKLA
+780 ARLTPVQRQKVS
-792 IARAVIKRPEVL
+792 IARALMKRPDVL
-804 VLDEATA
+804 VIDEATA
-811 SLDQASQRRVM
+811 ALDRASQRRVM
-822 DNLFTELEGR
+822 ENLFSEFAGR

-844 EEFGHTLVVDGGRVV
+844 EEFEHTLVVDGGRVV
-859 EQGRFGDLNRPGS
+859 EQGRFADLKRPGS
-872 LTRRLVESGGVG
+872 LVHQLVESGGA